1 MTEPV
6 EAGPSDEELAK
17 RPWWFKVTVT
27 EMKPS
32 WHGVILSTDLEASEP
47 ATIDLICM
55 LVSFTKPTIIVE
67 SGTYKAHTALAMA
80 SILRQIKQRCTI
92 YTADPLEQGL
102 TGILEESDWLNEYV
116 RYYKGDYEAMLNEV
130 DGSPNLAYIDGGDRK
145 DVHMRLRHTQATY
158 ERLAPGGIMLV
169 DDTGA
174 TDWGD
179 AGILRSMANVYLP
192 QNRGLAII
200 QKPI

>member
-1 MTEPV
+1 MS
-6 EAGPSDEELAK
+6 EAATDELSIDESRE
-17 RPWWFKVTVT
+17 RPWWFRFTVT

-32 WHGVILSTDLEASEP
+32 WHGVILGTDLEASEP
-47 ATIDLICM
+47 ATVDLICM
-55 LVSFTKPTIIVE
+55 LVAFTKPTVIVE

-80 SILRQIKQRCTI
+80 NTLRQMGQKCMI

-102 TGILEESDWLNEYV
+102 TKTLEESEWLNTYI
-116 RYYKGDYEAMLNEV
+116 RYYHGDYEAMLSEV
-130 DGSPNLAYIDGGDRK
+130 EGSPNLAYIDGGDRK
-145 DVHMRLRHTQATY
+145 DVHMRLRHTRATY
-158 ERLAPGGIMLV
+158 KRLAPGGVMLV